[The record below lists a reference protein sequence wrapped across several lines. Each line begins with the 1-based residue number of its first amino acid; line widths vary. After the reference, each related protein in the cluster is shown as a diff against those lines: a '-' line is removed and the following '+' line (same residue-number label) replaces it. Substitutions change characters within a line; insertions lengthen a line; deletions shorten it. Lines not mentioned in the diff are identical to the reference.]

1 MAARSVD
8 DRRLVDLH
16 KAGDEEAFASIV
28 TAYHRELMS
37 HARRRLHDPRAA
49 EDAVQEAL
57 LRAFRALPRFN
68 GEYKLGAWLH
78 RIVENVCADE
88 GNRRRREGELT
99 DRVAS
104 LPPIPEADVA
114 DSAIADPEVTQALQS
129 LSPSYREALVLRY
142 VEGLPYREV
151 AEKTGVSEEN
161 ARARAHRGRAVLR
174 RVLKGQGRGAA
185 ALIPALLAWIAAA
198 GRKGKG
204 RIAEVGRPISAG
216 RPIRVVEAAATRAAT
231 RISPAAT
238 EQILAGA
245 TNFQGTGVFAKAAAV
260 VAAITLPVASAGLG
274 SAIGWFDQ
282 EEPAKAAGAGDR
294 GDGAGDALNGA
305 LLDAMAAVR
314 AGATTTQAAA
324 APAGAGETT
333 TSTAPRAR
341 ANVAGVEGD
350 TERWDWF
357 GQNPNKDPDADNGQ
371 GRDQNPEG
379 EYIRADAMGA
389 SAEAGTTRMYGGGKY
404 EGPDG
409 LVAGQ
414 IEAILRTTDDE
425 TTEGAEAAGFLLTFT
440 EEGGRSQPVRINLE
454 GAITSMADEG
464 DLTRYS
470 LSGKWRLAGSG
481 LGVERHGS
489 FTASMVVGSTDVHDL
504 RIVLTPEPAP

>member
-1 MAARSVD
+1 MAARSLD
-8 DRRLVDLH
+8 DRRLVELH
-16 KAGDEEAFASIV
+16 KAGDEEAFTSIV

-174 RVLKGQGRGAA
+174 RVLKGQGQGAA
-185 ALIPALLAWIAAA
+185 ALIPALLAWIAATTRRGRRRISDA
-198 GRKGKG
+198 GS
-204 RIAEVGRPISAG
+204 PITA
-216 RPIRVVEAAATRAAT
+216 VEAAATRAAT
-231 RISPAAT
+231 RLSPAAT
-238 EQILAGA
+238 EQLLAGA
-245 TNFQGTGVFAKAAAV
+245 TNLQGSGVFAKAAAV
-260 VAAITLPVASAGLG
+260 VAAITLPVASAGFG
-274 SAIGWFDQ
+274 TAIGWFDQ
-282 EEPAKAAGAGDR
+282 DEPANSASAAV

-305 LLDAMAAVR
+305 LLDAMATLR
-314 AGATTTQAAA
+314 AGQAAAGTAAA
-324 APAGAGETT
+324 APTDKDSAP
-333 TSTAPRAR
+333 TSDAPRAR
-341 ANVAGVEGD
+341 ANVAGVDGD

-357 GQNPNKDPDADNGQ
+357 GQNPNKDPDADRGD

-389 SAEAGTTRMYGGGKY
+389 SAEAGTTRMYGGGRY
-404 EGPDG
+404 QAPDG
-409 LVAGQ
+409 LVAGR
-414 IEAILRTTDDE
+414 IEAILRTTDDK
-425 TTEGAEAAGFLLTFT
+425 TTEGAETASFLLTFT

-454 GAITSMADEG
+454 GAVTSMADEG

-470 LSGKWRLAGSG
+470 LHGKWTLAGSG
-481 LGVERHGS
+481 LGVERRGS
-489 FTASMVVGSTDVHDL
+489 FTASMVVGSTDVNDL
-504 RIVLTPEPAP
+504 RITLSPDP

>member
-1 MAARSVD
+1 MAARSLD
-8 DRRLVDLH
+8 DRRLVELH

-104 LPPIPEADVA
+104 LPPVPEADVA

-185 ALIPALLAWIAAA
+185 ALVPALLAWVAGA
-198 GRKGKG
+198 GRKGRQ
-204 RIAEVGRPISAG
+204 RISEVGRPIGA
-216 RPIRVVEAAATRAAT
+216 VEAAATRAAT
-231 RISPAAT
+231 RLSPAAT
-238 EQILAGA
+238 EQLLTGA
-245 TNFQGTGVFAKAAAV
+245 TSLQGTGAFAKAAAV
-260 VAAITLPVASAGLG
+260 VAAITLPVASAGFGNAVGWFGNDEPAPSAAG
-274 SAIGWFDQ
+274 SAGL
-282 EEPAKAAGAGDR
+282 
-294 GDGAGDALNGA
+294 GDGTGDALNNSLLAAIHALRAPETVGA
-305 LLDAMAAVR
+305 SSSPAA
-314 AGATTTQAAA
+314 GGSPTTG
-324 APAGAGETT
+324 PA
-333 TSTAPRAR
+333 SDAPRAR
-341 ANVAGVEGD
+341 ANVAGVDGD

-357 GQNPNKDPDADNGQ
+357 GQNPNKDPNADGRQ
-371 GRDQNPEG
+371 GGDEDPNG
-379 EYIRADAMGA
+379 EYVRADAMGA
-389 SAEAGTTRMYGGGKY
+389 TAEAGTTRMYGGGRY
-404 EGPDG
+404 QAPDR
-409 LVAGQ
+409 LVAGK
-414 IEAILRTTDDE
+414 IEALLRTTDDK
-425 TTEGAEAAGFLLTFT
+425 TTEGTEAASFVLTFT
-440 EEGGRSQPVRINLE
+440 EEGGRSQPVRLNLE
-454 GAITSMADEG
+454 GAVTSMADEG
-464 DLTRYS
+464 ELTRYS
-470 LSGKWRLAGSG
+470 VSGKWRLYGSG
-481 LGVERHGS
+481 LGVDREGS
-489 FTASMVVGSTDVHDL
+489 FVASMVVGSTDVNDL
-504 RIVLTPEPAP
+504 RITLTPNPTP

>member
-1 MAARSVD
+1 MAVRSTD
-8 DRRLVDLH
+8 DRRLVELH
-16 KAGDEEAFASIV
+16 KAGDQEAFAAIV

-104 LPPIPEADVA
+104 LPAVPEADVA
-114 DSAIADPEVTQALQS
+114 DSAIADPEVTEALQS

-174 RVLKGQGRGAA
+174 RVLHGQNGRGAA
-185 ALIPALLAWIAAA
+185 VLIPALIAWVAAL
-198 GRKGKG
+198 GRKG
-204 RIAEVGRPISAG
+204 RQAIPDVARPISA
-216 RPIRVVEAAATRAAT
+216 VEVAATRAAS
-231 RISPAAT
+231 RISPVAT
-238 EQILAGA
+238 EQLLSGA
-245 TNFQGTGVFAKAAAV
+245 TSLQGTGAFAKAAAV
-260 VAAITLPVASAGLG
+260 VAAITLPVASAGIG
-274 SAIGWFDQ
+274 TAIGWFDG
-282 EEPAKAAGAGDR
+282 EEPTKAAARSNDV
-294 GDGAGDALNGA
+294 GDGAGDALNSA
-305 LLDAMAAVR
+305 LLDAMDAVR
-314 AGATTTQAAA
+314 AADAAGTTTTAAA
-324 APAGAGETT
+324 APKKEPAPA
-333 TSTAPRAR
+333 SDAPRAR
-341 ANVAGVEGD
+341 ANVAGIDGD

-357 GQNPNKDPDADNGQ
+357 GQNPNQDPNGDGTQ
-371 GRDQNPEG
+371 GSGESPEG

-389 SAEAGTTRMYGGGKY
+389 SAEAGTTRIFGGGKY
-404 EGPDG
+404 QAPDG

-414 IEAILRTTDDE
+414 IEAILRTSDDR
-425 TTEGAEAAGFLLTFT
+425 TTEGSEAATFILTFT
-440 EEGGRSQPVRINLE
+440 EEGGRSQPVRVNLE
-454 GAITSMADEG
+454 GTVTSMADEG
-464 DLTRYS
+464 ELTRYA
-470 LSGKWRLAGSG
+470 LSGKWRVAGSG

-504 RIVLTPEPAP
+504 RISLTPDPTP

>member
-1 MAARSVD
+1 MAARSLD
-8 DRRLVDLH
+8 DRRLVELH

-28 TAYHRELMS
+28 AAYHRELMS

-88 GNRRRREGELT
+88 GNRRRREGELS

-129 LSPSYREALVLRY
+129 LAPSYREALVLRY

-151 AEKTGVSEEN
+151 AEKTGVTEEN

-174 RVLKGQGRGAA
+174 RVLHGRGQGVA
-185 ALIPALLAWIAAA
+185 ALLPALLAWAAA
-198 GRKGKG
+198 TGRKG
-204 RIAEVGRPISAG
+204 RRAIPDVARPISA
-216 RPIRVVEAAATRAAT
+216 VEAAASRAAT

-238 EQILAGA
+238 EQLLSGA
-245 TNFQGTGVFAKAAAV
+245 TSLQGTGVFAKAAAV
-260 VAAITLPVASAGLG
+260 VAAISLPVASAGLG
-274 SAIGWFDQ
+274 NAIGWFDD
-282 EEPAKAAGAGDR
+282 EEPARSAASAPEA
-294 GDGAGDALNGA
+294 GDGAGDALNTALLNAFGA
-305 LLDAMAAVR
+305 LR
-314 AGATTTQAAA
+314 AGRGSAQTTAAA
-324 APAGAGETT
+324 AASPSAAP
-333 TSTAPRAR
+333 TSDAPRAR
-341 ANVAGVEGD
+341 ANVAGVDGD

-357 GQNPNKDPDADNGQ
+357 GQNPNKDPDADSGNDRGE
-371 GRDQNPEG
+371 DPEG

-389 SAEAGTTRMYGGGKY
+389 SAEAGTTRIYGGGTY
-404 EGPDG
+404 QAPDG

-414 IEAILRTTDDE
+414 IEAILRTTDDK
-425 TTEGAEAAGFLLTFT
+425 TTEGAEAASFVLSFT
-440 EEGGRSQPVRINLE
+440 EEGGRSQPVRLNLE
-454 GAITSMADEG
+454 GAVTSMADEG

-470 LSGKWRLAGSG
+470 LSGKWRLYGSG
-481 LGVERHGS
+481 LGVERQGS
-489 FTASMVVGSTDVHDL
+489 FTASMVVGSTDVNDL
-504 RIVLTPEPAP
+504 RIALTPDP